1 MLTYSFTNIGSDSL
15 YIHLYKCIKN
25 DIISGSLPAGAKL
38 PSKRSFAKNLGIS
51 TITIENAYAQLQS
64 EGYIYSLPKKGFYV
78 TKIKPPLPKAPS
90 ATAPVYPAA
99 AKKTDY
105 QFDFVNNKTN
115 PDNFPFSIWAKLIRE
130 TISEKSEELMM
141 TPPCGGIMELRSAIC
156 SHLKAF
162 RNMDVSPE
170 QVIIGAGTEY
180 LYGLIIQLLGFEK
193 TYAIENPSYRK
204 LAQIYQSYQVNYRA
218 VALASDGM
226 DAAILEHT
234 GSHVAHITPSHHYP
248 TGIVTSISR
257 RYELLAWASRES
269 GRYILEDDYDSEFR
283 LSGQPIP
290 ALQSIDQSEK
300 VIYINT
306 FTKSLSQTVR
316 LSYMI
321 LPNHLL
327 ETFYRRLDFYS
338 CTVSNFEQYTLA
350 HFLSDGYFEKHIN
363 RMRTHYKNVRDSLLA
378 AIRNSLFAHRIHI
391 YGEDA
396 GLHFLMQIDTK
407 KSDEELLQIARRHNI
422 HIALLSQYYI
432 EPLDNIPE
440 HTLILNYTG
449 LSPNQI
455 TTAVE
460 MLSDIFHDLP
470 K

>member
-25 DIISGSLPAGAKL
+25 DIISGSLPAETKL

-51 TITIENAYAQLQS
+51 TITVENAYAQLQS

-78 TKIKPPLPKAPS
+78 TKIKPPINNAPS
-90 ATAPVYPAA
+90 VSPSVFPTAAP
-99 AKKTDY
+99 KKDY

-130 TISEKSEELMM
+130 TISEKSEELMI

-156 SHLKAF
+156 DHLKAF
-162 RNMDVSPE
+162 RNMDVTPE

-180 LYGLIIQLLGFEK
+180 LYGLIIQLLGFGK

-204 LAQIYQSYQVNYRA
+204 LAQIYQSYQVGYHA
-218 VALASDGM
+218 IPLDSDGIDVGM
-226 DAAILEHT
+226 LENTAA
-234 GSHVAHITPSHHYP
+234 HVAHITPSHHYP

-257 RYELLAWASRES
+257 RYELLAWASREA

-283 LSGQPIP
+283 LSGKPIP
-290 ALQSIDQSEK
+290 TLQSIDQSEK

-306 FTKSLSQTVR
+306 FTKSLSSTVR

-321 LPNHLL
+321 LPRHLL
-327 ETFYRRLDFYS
+327 ETFYKRLDFYS

-350 HFLSDGYFEKHIN
+350 RFLSDGYFEKHIN
-363 RMRTHYKNVRDSLLA
+363 RMRTHYKNVRDNLLT
-378 AIRNSLFAHRIHI
+378 AIRNSSFASHIHI
-391 YGEDA
+391 YEEDA
-396 GLHFLMQIDTK
+396 GLHFLMQVDTDK
-407 KSDEELLQIARRHNI
+407 NDEELLQIARRHNI
-422 HIALLSQYYI
+422 HVALLSQYYI
-432 EPLDNIPE
+432 EPLNNMPE
-440 HTLILNYTG
+440 HTLILNYSG
-449 LSPNQI
+449 LPLNQI
-455 TTAVE
+455 PKAVGL
-460 MLSDIFHDLP
+460 LSDIFDAL
-470 K
+470 